1 MERLYLE
8 CEVIRNGCRVL
19 RMDKYVAAAAA
30 ELRAAQA
37 RAQLT
42 DTALAARSGI
52 PVVTLRRYL
61 KGTRDAPASALFKIA
76 NALGVPPGRL
86 LDDAIKNLDES

>member
-1 MERLYLE
+1 
-8 CEVIRNGCRVL
+8 
-19 RMDKYVAAAAA
+19 MDKYAEAAAA
-30 ELRAAQA
+30 ELRAAQG

-61 KGTRDAPASALFKIA
+61 KGTRDTPASALFKIA
-76 NALGVPPGRL
+76 EALGIQPGRL
-86 LDDAIKNLDES
+86 LDDAMKNLDQS

>member
-1 MERLYLE
+1 MIRSGHI
-8 CEVIRNGCRVL
+8 VI
-19 RMDKYVAAAAA
+19 RMDKYISAAAA

-42 DTALAARSGI
+42 DTALAQRADV

-61 KGTRDAPASALFKIA
+61 KGERDTPVSVLMRIAAALNVDPGKIL
-76 NALGVPPGRL
+76 N
-86 LDDAIKNLDES
+86 DAFDSLNDV

>member
-1 MERLYLE
+1 
-8 CEVIRNGCRVL
+8 
-19 RMDKYVAAAAA
+19 MDKYIHAAAA

-42 DTALAARSGI
+42 DTALAERSGI

-61 KGTRDAPASALFKIA
+61 KGTRDTPASALFKIA
-76 NALGVPPGRL
+76 DALDISPGSL
-86 LDDAIKNLDES
+86 LDDAAKHLKDQ

>member
-1 MERLYLE
+1 M
-8 CEVIRNGCRVL
+8 CIVTH
-19 RMDKYVAAAAA
+19 MDKYVEAAAA

-42 DTALAARSGI
+42 DTALAERSGI

-61 KGTRDAPASALFKIA
+61 KGTRDTPASALFRIA
-76 NALGVPPGRL
+76 EALNVSPGRL
-86 LDDAIKNLDES
+86 LDDALKNLD